1 MNRIRENVVS
11 LMIEKIQDLSV
22 NSIMTMKLAAC
33 VGDWFRI
40 SVFAGIQNKSLE
52 KTLEDL
58 QQIANEGLMAFRN
71 SSVGFVQD
79 EVREA
84 VYTMLTAEEK
94 SQFHYRIG
102 SFYLKNA
109 KENDLESQ
117 IYTIVEQLNL
127 GISHLKKRK
136 R

>member
-1 MNRIRENVVS
+1 
-11 LMIEKIQDLSV
+11 
-22 NSIMTMKLAAC
+22 
-33 VGDWFRI
+33 
-40 SVFAGIQNKSLE
+40 
-52 KTLEDL
+52 
-58 QQIANEGLMAFRN
+58 MAFRN

-127 GISHLKKRK
+127 GISHVKKRK